1 MELAEAAWKR
11 TLKERGWGE
20 INFWPAGRAKV
31 SLNSIGKSFRWGRH
45 LLCVGGCVFAMPIRQ
60 IIVVF
65 YLVLFLSF
73 GAASSMFFWQT
84 RQEYN
89 QLRQVELSTQR
100 RLLEAEERLREQE
113 RMLHRLR
120 TDPAYVEMK
129 IRQRL
134 GYARPEEFIFRFDQ

>member
-1 MELAEAAWKR
+1 ML
-11 TLKERGWGE
+11 
-20 INFWPAGRAKV
+20 
-31 SLNSIGKSFRWGRH
+31 
-45 LLCVGGCVFAMPIRQ
+45 IRQ

-65 YLVLFLSF
+65 YLLLFLSV
-73 GAASSMFFWQT
+73 GAGSSMFFWQT

-89 QLRQVELSTQR
+89 QLRLVELTTQR

-113 RMLHRLR
+113 NLLRRLR

-134 GYARPEEFIFRFDQ
+134 GYARPEEFIFRFEQ

>member
-1 MELAEAAWKR
+1 VASFLAM
-11 TLKERGWGE
+11 L
-20 INFWPAGRAKV
+20 
-31 SLNSIGKSFRWGRH
+31 
-45 LLCVGGCVFAMPIRQ
+45 IRQ

-73 GAASSMFFWQT
+73 GAVSAMFFWQT

-89 QLRQVELSTQR
+89 QLRQVELATQR
-100 RLLEAEERLREQE
+100 RLQEAEVRLREQE
-113 RMLHRLR
+113 SLLHRLR

-134 GYARPEEFIFRFDQ
+134 GYARPEEFIFRFED